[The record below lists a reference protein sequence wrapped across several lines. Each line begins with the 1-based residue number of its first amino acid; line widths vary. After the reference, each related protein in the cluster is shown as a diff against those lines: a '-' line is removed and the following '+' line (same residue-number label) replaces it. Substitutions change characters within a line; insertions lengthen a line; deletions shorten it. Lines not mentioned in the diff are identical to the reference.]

1 MSPSKSKA
9 STRID
14 LEVLFRENLVRRREA
29 ADGGIG
35 LSQAQLAARAGFTA
49 AYISLLE
56 RGLRSPPL
64 ETVQRL
70 AGAMGIDP
78 RSFFRK
84 GRES

>member
-1 MSPSKSKA
+1 MTAKK
-9 STRID
+9 ID
-14 LEVLFRENLVRRREA
+14 LSSLFRENLVRRREA
-29 ADGGIG
+29 SDGGVGI
-35 LSQAQLAARAGFTA
+35 SQAQLAARAGFTS

-78 RSFFRK
+78 RSFFRR
-84 GRES
+84 G